1 MNRGELVKLA
11 EETFETC
18 KSLLAGKG
26 AEYSK
31 DNNVFSVF
39 EKCGDDLD
47 VSPLIPIKLFM
58 DKHYSSIT
66 SYVKKVVNG
75 ADIDKLNSELSEPI
89 DGRIQDMINYLII
102 LEAYIK
108 SQSSKVNSEVN
119 SSTFYKKDFE
129 DIK

>member
-1 MNRGELVKLA
+1 MKREELVKEA
-11 EETFETC
+11 EDVFEIC
-18 KSLLAGKG
+18 KTLLRGKG

-47 VSPLIPIKLFM
+47 ISPLIPIKLFM

-66 SYVKKVVNG
+66 SYIKKIVNG
-75 ADIDKLNSELSEPI
+75 TDVNTLNSELSEPI
-89 DGRIQDMINYLII
+89 DGRIQDMINYLVL

-108 SQSSKVNSEVN
+108 QLSDENPSET
-119 SSTFYKKDFE
+119 SFYKKNI